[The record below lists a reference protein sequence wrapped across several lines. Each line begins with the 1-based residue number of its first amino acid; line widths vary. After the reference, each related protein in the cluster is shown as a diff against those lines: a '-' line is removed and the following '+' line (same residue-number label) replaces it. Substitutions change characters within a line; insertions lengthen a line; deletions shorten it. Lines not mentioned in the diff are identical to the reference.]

1 VLADL
6 STDEGRQFATRYQTR
21 ETTLVFFDRYG
32 NFLHQQYGVP
42 TALQLRTMIDAT
54 FNLASSSDYPAS
66 QRAEAERLLRQY
78 NETARRTI
86 DSMGR

>member
-6 STDEGRQFATRYQTR
+6 STDEGRRFATRYQTR

-32 NFLHQQYGVP
+32 SLLRQQYGVP

-66 QRAEAERLLRQY
+66 QPAEAERLLRQY
-78 NETARRTI
+78 NETGRRAI
-86 DSMGR
+86 DYMGR

>member
-1 VLADL
+1 MLADL
-6 STDEGRQFATRYQTR
+6 STDEGRRFATRYQSR
-21 ETTLVFFDRYG
+21 ETTLVFLDRYG

-54 FNLASSSDYPAS
+54 FNRASSSNYPAS
-66 QRAEAERLLRQY
+66 QRAEAEGPLRQY
-78 NETARRTI
+78 DKSPRGVI